1 MDARYKSLQE
11 IWFAP
16 RNESKYAFQDYV
28 ETGIMIER
36 DRLVTVKHKN
46 RRGKKKREEVFK
58 YRVHAMFDDI
68 SNKWQP
74 SLDKKIWIKSQ
85 DPEKDNKDEMVKSK
99 LTGRKEN
106 NKINENSKPTA
117 KKKELYRLLVKMAEE
132 KN

>member
-36 DRLVTVKHKN
+36 DRLVTVKHKT

-58 YRVHAMFDDI
+58 YRVHAMFDDL
-68 SNKWQP
+68 SNKW
-74 SLDKKIWIKSQ
+74 
-85 DPEKDNKDEMVKSK
+85 
-99 LTGRKEN
+99 
-106 NKINENSKPTA
+106 
-117 KKKELYRLLVKMAEE
+117 
-132 KN
+132 